1 MDMSLSKLW
10 EILKD
15 REAWHALIHGVAK
28 SQTGLSDWTELDSRE
43 IKPVNPKGNQPW
55 IFIGRSDTEA
65 PILWLPDAKSWL
77 IGKDPDVGRDWGQ
90 EEKGVTED
98 EVVGWHHQFNGHE
111 FGRTPGDSERQG
123 ILACCSPWGCRV
135 RHDLATEQQQQ
146 QSTFR
151 NLQVWTMCASSRPAS
166 VVDFFINSAH
176 TYWAPAMWQAL
187 N

>member
-1 MDMSLSKLW
+1 MVFPVVMYGCESWTVTKAGCRIVDAFELW
-10 EILKD
+10 CWRRLLRVPWTSRRSNHSILK
-15 REAWHALIHGVAK
+15 
-28 SQTGLSDWTELDSRE
+28 E
-43 IKPVNPKGNQPW
+43 IIPGCSLERLMLKLKLQYFGHLL
-55 IFIGRSDTEA
+55 RRAD
-65 PILWLPDAKSWL
+65 PDA
-77 IGKDPDVGRDWGQ
+77 GKDWGQ